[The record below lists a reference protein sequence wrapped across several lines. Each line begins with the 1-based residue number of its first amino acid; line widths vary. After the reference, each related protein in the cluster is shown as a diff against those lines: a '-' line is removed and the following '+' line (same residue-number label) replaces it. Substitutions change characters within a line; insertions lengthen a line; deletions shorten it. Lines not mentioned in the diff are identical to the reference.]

1 MSPRLA
7 PLPDHDGAVELLD
20 RSLAYTRVA
29 LAAVTDDRLGA
40 RTPCEGWDLARLLAH
55 MEDSL
60 DAFGEGATGRVR
72 LTTTPPADVR
82 VRTLQQKACALLGA
96 WSHEVPASVTVGGRA
111 LDTSVLALAAALE
124 ITVHGWDVACA
135 VGLDHPV
142 PDALALELA
151 GVART
156 LVTPADRG
164 TRFAA
169 AAPLDARPSASALL
183 LGHLGR
189 RMTGPPGQES
199 AKPGAGPQIAS

>member
-1 MSPRLA
+1 MRRRLA
-7 PLPDHDGAVELLD
+7 PLLGHDGAVELLD

-72 LTTTPPADVR
+72 LTTTTPADVR

-96 WSHEVPASVTVGGRA
+96 WSLEVPASVTVGGRA

-124 ITVHGWDVACA
+124 ITVHGWDVAWA

-142 PDALALELA
+142 PDALALQLEP
-151 GVART
+151 VAQT
-156 LVTPADRG
+156 LVTLADRG
-164 TRFAA
+164 TRFAVA
-169 AAPLDARPSASALL
+169 VPVDGRSGASALL

-189 RMTGPPGQES
+189 RMTGPPGQEN
-199 AKPGAGPQIAS
+199 AKPDAGPQIAS